1 MFPFAW
7 VKRKHKLNAI
17 YETLLRNQELT
28 VALQDQVAALT
39 TEVAAVRAGLTTLA
53 EAVDAEQAQVA
64 AALEL
69 LTATS
74 PPRLRRCRKASLVSQ
89 RSRPMSR
96 PRSRMHRPPSPRRSA
111 ARRVGKQGARHVR
124 RGEA

>member
-53 EAVDAEQAQVA
+53 AAVDAEQAQVA
-64 AALEL
+64 AAIAL
-69 LTATS
+69 LTADN
-74 PPRLRRCRKASLVSQ
+74 PDVAAALVSLTEGAAELAAVKADVEATI
-89 RSRPMSR
+89 PDA
-96 PRSRMHRPPSPRRSA
+96 PPVEPTEPA
-111 ARRVGKQGARHVR
+111 
-124 RGEA
+124 